1 MSVSV
6 IEGQAG
12 SAMGVEIKLCA
23 VPESARRARE
33 FVREQIIAWGFAER
47 ADDAALI
54 VDELAAN
61 AIEAAP
67 ETPFVV
73 SLRMVGG
80 SPVLEVADS
89 SPERPVLQEP
99 DLLAVCGRGLH
110 IVEALSLAWDSH
122 PIPGGKVVWAKLR
135 TT

>member
-6 IEGQAG
+6 IEGRAG
-12 SAMGVEIKLCA
+12 SAMGVEIKLCG

-33 FVREQIIAWGFAER
+33 FVRAHIIAWGFSEG

-54 VDELAAN
+54 ADELASN

-67 ETPFVV
+67 EAPFVV
-73 SLRMVGG
+73 SLRMVGRV
-80 SPVLEVADS
+80 PLLEVADS

-99 DLLAVCGRGLH
+99 DFLAECGRGLH
-110 IVEALSLAWDSH
+110 IVDALSLAWDSQ
-122 PIPGGKVVWAKLR
+122 PIPGGKVVWARLR
-135 TT
+135 TR